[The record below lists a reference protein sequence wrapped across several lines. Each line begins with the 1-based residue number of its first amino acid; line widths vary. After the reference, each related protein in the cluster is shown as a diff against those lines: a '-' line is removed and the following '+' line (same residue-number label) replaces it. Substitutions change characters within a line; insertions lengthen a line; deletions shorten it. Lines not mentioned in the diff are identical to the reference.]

1 MKQIRQLAGQT
12 AIYGAGTILPKFLNW
27 IILTPFYTRIFVD
40 QADYGSITE
49 LYAYVVILNVIVTF
63 GMETG
68 FFRFSQQNN
77 SFRSVY
83 TTAFL
88 VVLVLA
94 TILVSGVNLF
104 IKPLSELIRYEENW
118 QYLSWFSIIVAV
130 DCLAAIPFAKLRRE
144 ERAKR
149 FTILKLA
156 NISVNLLLIIF
167 FLKLWPALYES
178 HPDAWF
184 TKWYDPELK
193 VGYVFLANLITSIS
207 VLVLI
212 SGELRFLGGP
222 LKKSILRDLLK
233 YSAPLVIVGI
243 AGAINEVADKIFLK
257 FLLPESDS
265 AMKEVGQYGAS
276 YRIAVI
282 MTLFVQM
289 FRYAFEPF
297 LFARKKKD
305 GTEIYSQIMNLFVGM
320 GLALF
325 LFTVFYL
332 DIFKVFLGPNYHE
345 GLEVVPLILL
355 ANLFVGVFYNLSVW
369 YKLSDLTRYGAVLA
383 IGGSFVT
390 IAANFILIPRIG
402 YMGSAWATILCYFSM
417 MLGSYLW
424 GRKVMPIPYKI
435 WDFLMM
441 LLVALVMFAVHK
453 WIDPGTDLIKYSINT
468 VMLLSF
474 LVLVNWRT
482 GLMKIFFVR

>member
-1 MKQIRQLAGQT
+1 
-12 AIYGAGTILPKFLNW
+12 
-27 IILTPFYTRIFVD
+27 
-40 QADYGSITE
+40 
-49 LYAYVVILNVIVTF
+49 
-63 GMETG
+63 
-68 FFRFSQQNN
+68 
-77 SFRSVY
+77 
-83 TTAFL
+83 
-88 VVLVLA
+88 
-94 TILVSGVNLF
+94 
-104 IKPLSELIRYEENW
+104 
-118 QYLSWFSIIVAV
+118 
-130 DCLAAIPFAKLRRE
+130 
-144 ERAKR
+144 
-149 FTILKLA
+149 
-156 NISVNLLLIIF
+156 LLLIIF

>member
-1 MKQIRQLAGQT
+1 
-12 AIYGAGTILPKFLNW
+12 
-27 IILTPFYTRIFVD
+27 
-40 QADYGSITE
+40 
-49 LYAYVVILNVIVTF
+49 
-63 GMETG
+63 
-68 FFRFSQQNN
+68 
-77 SFRSVY
+77 
-83 TTAFL
+83 
-88 VVLVLA
+88 
-94 TILVSGVNLF
+94 
-104 IKPLSELIRYEENW
+104 
-118 QYLSWFSIIVAV
+118 
-130 DCLAAIPFAKLRRE
+130 
-144 ERAKR
+144 
-149 FTILKLA
+149 
-156 NISVNLLLIIF
+156 
-167 FLKLWPALYES
+167 
-178 HPDAWF
+178 
-184 TKWYDPELK
+184 
-193 VGYVFLANLITSIS
+193 
-207 VLVLI
+207 
-212 SGELRFLGGP
+212 
-222 LKKSILRDLLK
+222 
-233 YSAPLVIVGI
+233 
-243 AGAINEVADKIFLK
+243 
-257 FLLPESDS
+257 
-265 AMKEVGQYGAS
+265 
-276 YRIAVI
+276 
-282 MTLFVQM
+282 
-289 FRYAFEPF
+289 
-297 LFARKKKD
+297 
-305 GTEIYSQIMNLFVGM
+305 MNLFVGM